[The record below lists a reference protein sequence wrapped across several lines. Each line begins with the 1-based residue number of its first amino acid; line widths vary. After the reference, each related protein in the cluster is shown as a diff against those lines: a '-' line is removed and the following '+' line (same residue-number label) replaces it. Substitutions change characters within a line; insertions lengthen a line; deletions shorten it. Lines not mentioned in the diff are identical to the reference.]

1 MGTLDAIELFTPRL
15 LLRPL
20 GEVDAAALLEI
31 HAELR
36 VMQFSNGAPWTSLK
50 QADELIEASRGWLSI
65 GTAVC
70 LGIVPKETC
79 SLIGTC
85 TLFDISRSSR
95 RAEVGFLLGSSAWAA
110 GT

>member
-20 GEVDAAALLEI
+20 VDVDAAALLQI

-50 QADELIEASRGWLSI
+50 QAEELIEASRGWSS
-65 GTAVC
+65 
-70 LGIVPKETC
+70 LGRP
-79 SLIGTC
+79 SALA
-85 TLFDISRSSR
+85 SS
-95 RAEVGFLLGSSAWAA
+95 
-110 GT
+110 